1 MSKIG
6 ILVPATS
13 RGRDWKNIK
22 DTYLY
27 NIFLKSFFT
36 TYSKEHSY
44 TIYLIIDPDDPV
56 FDTEESKSYINKFL
70 SLMQNT
76 SLKIL
81 YSTNINKGH
90 VTEMW
95 NKCFHTAYN
104 DGCDYFYQC
113 GDDVQFLTKNWVNIA
128 IKLLKKHNDI
138 GVTGPLDGG
147 RINCTKFILTQT
159 FVSRKH
165 MEIIK
170 NYFPPEIINWFCDDW
185 ITYLYYPKYLY
196 KMNGYYIQNI
206 GGKPRYD
213 VVGEQGE
220 AWQKMT
226 QKTMDLIKEAM
237 PKLVTLV
244 ENYTKD

>member
-1 MSKIG
+1 MNKIG
-6 ILVPATS
+6 VLVPATS
-13 RGRDWKNIK
+13 RGRNWKNIK
-22 DTYLY
+22 ETYLY

-36 TYSKEHSY
+36 TYSPEHTY
-44 TIYLIIDPDDPV
+44 IIYLIIDKEDPV
-56 FDTEESKSYINKFL
+56 FDTKETTMYLNKLL
-70 SLMQNT
+70 SIMKNS

-81 YSTNINKGH
+81 YSDNIKKGH

-138 GVTGPLDGG
+138 GVTGPLDAG
-147 RINCTKFILTQT
+147 RLNCAKFILTQT

-165 MEIIK
+165 MEIIN

-185 ITYLYYPKYLY
+185 ITYLYYKQHIYI
-196 KMNGYYIQNI
+196 MNGYFIQNI

-213 VVGEQGE
+213 VVGESGE
-220 AWQKMT
+220 EWQKMT
-226 QKTMDLIKEAM
+226 QITMQLIKKSKPNLERLLNM
-237 PKLVTLV
+237 
-244 ENYTKD
+244 

>member
-13 RGRDWKNIK
+13 NGRDWKNIK
-22 DTYLY
+22 ETYLY

-36 TYSKEHSY
+36 TYSPEHNY
-44 TIYLIIDPDDPV
+44 VIYLIIDRDDRV
-56 FDTEESKSYINKFL
+56 FDTDNTRDYLNKFL
-70 SLMQNT
+70 GLMKNT

-81 YSTNINKGH
+81 YSDNIKKGH

-95 NKCFHTAYN
+95 NRCFHTAY
-104 DGCDYFYQC
+104 DEGCDYFYQC
-113 GDDVQFLTKNWVNIA
+113 GDDVQFVTKNWVNVA

-138 GVTGPLDGG
+138 GVTGPLDHT
-147 RINCTKFILTQT
+147 RLNCAKFILTQT

-165 MEIIK
+165 MSIIN

-196 KMNGYYIQNI
+196 TMNGYFIQNL
-206 GGKPRYD
+206 GGKPRYNI
-213 VVGEQGE
+213 VGEDKE
-220 AWQKMT
+220 EWDRMT
-226 QKTMDLIKEAM
+226 QKTIKLIEVSKHALN
-237 PKLVTLV
+237 KLLK
-244 ENYTKD
+244 N